1 MHQKIYFYHLKKRLV
16 VTTNN
21 QTVGQE
27 IEINLPSVV
36 IVGRPNVGKSSLF
49 NRIVGE
55 RRAITEDEPGTTR
68 DRLELEVTWKDKLF
82 RLVDTGG
89 YETREES
96 TYSGLISDQI
106 DLAVKNADLILLC
119 VDSRDGLTASDFDI
133 AKVVRV
139 SSRPYILLA
148 TKADTLERETQ
159 SVSDTASLGFGD
171 PLPVSAIHDHNIGLL
186 LDRIIEFLPQNS
198 EQKNTE
204 HTKVAIIG
212 RPNVG
217 KSTLVNAFLG
227 QKRVIVSDVPGTT
240 RDAIDTQ
247 IQTEE
252 GLFDLID
259 TAGIRRPGK
268 RDEGVEKH
276 SVIRVVNA
284 LERADVAVLLVDV
297 EMGISAQD
305 THIAGLIQEHSK
317 GVILA
322 ANKIDT
328 WDTVDEEYKNFDAQI
343 REKFRFLPYAL
354 IAYVSAEK
362 ERGLSNLLRLVQVA
376 RIARSRRVQTG
387 PLNATLA
394 KAFRDHS
401 PPVIHNKRLKLRYVT
416 QVEVDPPVFVLF
428 VNDPKLV
435 HFSYHRYLERS
446 LREAYDFEGTAIK
459 LLFKRSTEDRHN
471 N

>member
-1 MHQKIYFYHLKKRLV
+1 M
-16 VTTNN
+16 
-21 QTVGQE
+21 
-27 IEINLPSVV
+27 
-36 IVGRPNVGKSSLF
+36 
-49 NRIVGE
+49 
-55 RRAITEDEPGTTR
+55 
-68 DRLELEVTWKDKLF
+68 
-82 RLVDTGG
+82 
-89 YETREES
+89 
-96 TYSGLISDQI
+96 ISDQI

-204 HTKVAIIG
+204 HTKVAIVG

-284 LERADVAVLLVDV
+284 LERADV
-297 EMGISAQD
+297 
-305 THIAGLIQEHSK
+305 
-317 GVILA
+317 
-322 ANKIDT
+322 
-328 WDTVDEEYKNFDAQI
+328 
-343 REKFRFLPYAL
+343 RF
-354 IAYVSAEK
+354 
-362 ERGLSNLLRLVQVA
+362 
-376 RIARSRRVQTG
+376 
-387 PLNATLA
+387 
-394 KAFRDHS
+394 F
-401 PPVIHNKRLKLRYVT
+401 
-416 QVEVDPPVFVLF
+416 
-428 VNDPKLV
+428 
-435 HFSYHRYLERS
+435 
-446 LREAYDFEGTAIK
+446 
-459 LLFKRSTEDRHN
+459 
-471 N
+471 

>member
-1 MHQKIYFYHLKKRLV
+1 MHQKIYFYHLKKRPV

-21 QTVGQE
+21 QSVGQE
-27 IEINLPSVV
+27 IGINLPSVV

-204 HTKVAIIG
+204 HTKVAIVG

-240 RDAIDTQ
+240 R
-247 IQTEE
+247 
-252 GLFDLID
+252 
-259 TAGIRRPGK
+259 
-268 RDEGVEKH
+268 
-276 SVIRVVNA
+276 
-284 LERADVAVLLVDV
+284 
-297 EMGISAQD
+297 
-305 THIAGLIQEHSK
+305 
-317 GVILA
+317 
-322 ANKIDT
+322 
-328 WDTVDEEYKNFDAQI
+328 
-343 REKFRFLPYAL
+343 
-354 IAYVSAEK
+354 
-362 ERGLSNLLRLVQVA
+362 RGS
-376 RIARSRRVQTG
+376 
-387 PLNATLA
+387 
-394 KAFRDHS
+394 F
-401 PPVIHNKRLKLRYVT
+401 
-416 QVEVDPPVFVLF
+416 
-428 VNDPKLV
+428 
-435 HFSYHRYLERS
+435 
-446 LREAYDFEGTAIK
+446 
-459 LLFKRSTEDRHN
+459 
-471 N
+471 